1 MSFDSH
7 DKSVSFEDCIEY
19 MSSHSSGFYDSSE
32 VHLHQQEIITIS
44 HNDDGHM
51 GLPKANTNDLGI
63 RDALYVEDTCCEES
77 DFSNQTL
84 ENKLEDSFVGM
95 EFQVCV
101 LDGHVVTLEA

>member
-1 MSFDSH
+1 
-7 DKSVSFEDCIEY
+7 
-19 MSSHSSGFYDSSE
+19 
-32 VHLHQQEIITIS
+32 
-44 HNDDGHM
+44 M

-95 EFQVCV
+95 EFQVCE
-101 LDGHVVTLEA
+101 LDGHAVTLEAEVCEENAKTITSTLPVEPPFEVHNNSTLDVEVCVDDCTHDVVD